1 MELLFVLIFVFILW
15 TNNTLFPK
23 KKPKKP
29 VEEQLADAIKDYLK
43 EGIQVRIKGG
53 KD

>member
-1 MELLFVLIFVFILW
+1 MELTIVLILVFILW
-15 TNNTLFPK
+15 TNETLFPK
-23 KKPKKP
+23 KPPKKP